1 MTSTTLPGNATLC
14 SLKSGLQ
21 EEYVRLVLK
30 QLLDCE
36 RSLGD
41 AQVRIC
47 LDLKNDPPHYC
58 IDAVMDLETGETTN
72 WGAFSG
78 RTHRLLSER
87 QSENAIWSQDAMT
100 FRQVSELIGEMRNF
114 KRAKRSTSHE

>member
-1 MTSTTLPGNATLC
+1 MILTMLPSNATLRSVKS
-14 SLKSGLQ
+14 SLP
-21 EEYVRLVLK
+21 EEYARLVLK

-41 AQVRIC
+41 ARIRIC
-47 LDLKNDPPHYC
+47 LNLKSDPPHYR

-72 WGAFSG
+72 WGSFSG
-78 RTHRLLSER
+78 RTHRPLSER

-100 FRQVSELIGEMRNF
+100 FRQVSELIGEIRNF
-114 KRAKRSTSHE
+114 KKAKRSTSHG